1 MTIIPNQVPNPDMQV
16 KMTIR
21 IPRWLAVRM
30 AEMAR
35 ATNRSLNGAVVSA
48 CQAYAEHYV
57 QK

>member
-1 MTIIPNQVPNPDMQV
+1 MTIIPNRVPDPDHQV
-16 KMTIR
+16 KMTVR
-21 IPRWLAVRM
+21 IPRWLATRM

-48 CQAYAEHYV
+48 CQAYAEHY